1 MHDME
6 VQHAAQ
12 ITALEAQ
19 LRQGGGGGG
28 RCVWC
33 TAGAAPPAS
42 LGWVTTR
49 K

>member
-28 RCVWC
+28 GGR
-33 TAGAAPPAS
+33 
-42 LGWVTTR
+42 
-49 K
+49 